1 MKGKT
6 YRVVLNKW
14 DVELCARTLNI
25 SRKRTERY
33 LKALMKKVEADYG
46 SLRLFWSDVIM
57 LNMMT
62 TKLLKAAD
70 PREIEKILSPLRT
83 GEKEEVDG

>member
-6 YRVVLNKW
+6 YRVMLNKW

-33 LKALMKKVEADYG
+33 LKALMNKVIKEHG
-46 SLRLFWSDVIM
+46 SLRFFWSDVIM
-57 LNMMT
+57 MNIIT
-62 TKLLKAAD
+62 NKLLKAAD
-70 PREIEKILSPLRT
+70 PREIERILAP
-83 GEKEEVDG
+83 KEGGKTNEDA

>member
-6 YRVVLNKW
+6 YRIMLNKW

-25 SRKRTERY
+25 SRNRTEQY
-33 LKALMKKVEADYG
+33 LKALMKKVENEHG
-46 SLRLFWSDVIM
+46 SLRFYWSDVIM
-57 LNMMT
+57 LNMIT

-70 PREIEKILSPLRT
+70 PREIERILAPKEIKN
-83 GEKEEVDG
+83 GEERAE

>member
-6 YRVVLNKW
+6 YRVMLNKW

-33 LKALMKKVEADYG
+33 LKALMSKVAKEHG
-46 SLRLFWSDVIM
+46 SLRFLWSHVIM
-57 LNMMT
+57 MNIIT
-62 TKLLKAAD
+62 NKLLKTAD
-70 PREIEKILSPLRT
+70 PREIERILSP
-83 GEKEEVDG
+83 KEGGISDEDA

>member
-6 YRVVLNKW
+6 YRVMLNKW

-33 LKALMKKVEADYG
+33 LKALMSKVAKEHG
-46 SLRLFWSDVIM
+46 SLRFFWSDVIM
-57 LNMMT
+57 MNIIT
-62 TKLLKAAD
+62 NKLLKTAD
-70 PREIEKILSPLRT
+70 PREIERILSQ
-83 GEKEEVDG
+83 KEGGISDEDA

>member
-46 SLRLFWSDVIM
+46 SLRLFWSDFIM
-57 LNMMT
+57 RNWMT
-62 TKLLKAAD
+62 TTLGKEGD
-70 PREIEKILSPLRT
+70 PREIEKKIAPLRS
-83 GEKEEVDG
+83 GEKEGVDG